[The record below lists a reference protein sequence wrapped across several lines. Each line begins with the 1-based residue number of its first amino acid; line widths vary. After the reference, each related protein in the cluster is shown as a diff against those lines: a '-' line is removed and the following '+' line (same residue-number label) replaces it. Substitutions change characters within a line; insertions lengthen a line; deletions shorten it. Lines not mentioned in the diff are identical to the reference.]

1 MKELAITLD
10 TEKKQPLYEQIYE
23 ALREAILQG
32 RILQGEKLPS
42 TRFEAEYLQVSRSTV
57 ELAYDQLVS
66 EGYIHAEPYR
76 GYFACD
82 VRELYDLT
90 DIRTGDAKAFAMEK
104 AETVHSDRKKSDS
117 LRKSEKISYQIDF
130 SLNEL
135 SMENFPYSGLSKI
148 MKNLLLD
155 QGEQIMSSGS
165 AFGENN
171 LKETICDY
179 LYHARNVRCNPE
191 QIIIGAGNEYLQFM
205 LVQMLGVSHCVAM
218 ESPTYLRAYRT
229 FKNAGL
235 SVREVALDESGM
247 RVDLLQEMDAS
258 IAYVMPSH
266 QFPLGIVMPMKRRL
280 ELLNWA
286 VEEPERYI
294 IEDDYDSEFRYKG
307 KPIPALQG
315 IDRSGRVIYLGTFSK
330 SIASSIRVSYMVLPE
345 QLLERYRECC
355 GFYACTVPNLMQQAI
370 CQFMKEGYFEK
381 NLNRMRAIYKNKHD
395 FMLAELKKYSWVRDI
410 MGENSGL
417 HLLVEV
423 DTELSEQQVIEACA
437 KQQIRVYG
445 LSEYYISQNPKR
457 EYPILLLGYGGLTE
471 EQIAD
476 GLQMIDAILK
486 ENE

>member
-191 QIIIGAGNEYLQFM
+191 QIIIGAGNEYLQLM

>member
-10 TEKKQPLYEQIYE
+10 AEKKQPLYEQIYE

-42 TRFEAEYLQVSRSTV
+42 TRFEADYLQVSRSTV

-90 DIRTGDAKAFAMEK
+90 DIHTTDTQSQSILTEIRSEIAAEK
-104 AETVHSDRKKSDS
+104 DQKEIYR
-117 LRKSEKISYQIDF
+117 IDF
-130 SLNEL
+130 SLNALALE
-135 SMENFPYSGLSKI
+135 SFPYNGLSKI

-155 QGEQIMSSGS
+155 EGEQIMSSGS
-165 AFGENN
+165 AFGEAN

-179 LYHARNVRCNPE
+179 LFHARNVRCVPE
-191 QIIIGAGNEYLQFM
+191 QIVIGAGNEYLQ
-205 LVQMLGVSHCVAM
+205 LLLAQMLGKEHCVAM
-218 ESPTYLRAYRT
+218 ESPTYLRAYKT
-229 FKNAGL
+229 FRNIGFP
-235 SVREVALDESGM
+235 VQEVALDESGM
-247 RVDLLQEMDAS
+247 RVDLLRETDAS

-286 VEEPERYI
+286 MEEPERYI

-315 IDRSGRVIYLGTFSK
+315 IDRFGRVIYLGTFSK
-330 SIASSIRVSYMVLPE
+330 SVAPSTRISYMVLPK
-345 QLLERYRECC
+345 QLLSRFRECC

-370 CQFMKEGYFEK
+370 CQFMKAGYFEK
-381 NLNRMRAIYKNKHD
+381 NLNRMRAIYKAKHD
-395 FMLAELKKYSWVRDI
+395 FMLAELRKYPWVLNI

-423 DTELSEQQVIEACA
+423 GTTLTEQGVIQKCAEQ
-437 KQQIRVYG
+437 KIRVYG

-476 GLQMIDAILK
+476 GLQMIDGVLAEMACQTL
-486 ENE
+486 